1 MDMKIQELKQFGI
14 KQEILDVWEQTEG
27 AALLPVQEQAVDA
40 GLFKGKNLLI
50 SAPTSSGKT
59 FIGEMAQVKEAQN
72 GKSVLYLVPL
82 KALAEEK
89 YHVFNEKYKQFGIQT
104 VISTREHD
112 EFDQRISSGSF
123 QIAVMV
129 FEKLQPFLIHNP
141 DMLKNIKLIVVDELQ
156 VLADAMRG
164 PGLELLLTKIIT
176 TPKPPQIVGLS
187 ATLGNPGHIAQWLN
201 CKLIT
206 STTRPVELHQG
217 VLFQGK
223 FYYKKYNTG
232 ETGEEDLIPNKTAN
246 HDAALFAIVTH
257 LAHNGEQILVF
268 LKTRNETRQFAQK
281 LARSLSLQ
289 PAERAMDELQ
299 LLEETQSRALLL
311 SCLQSGVA
319 FHNADLTSD
328 ERYIVEKYA
337 RENEIRVICSTP
349 TLATGVNLPA
359 QTTIITPK
367 RWERN
372 PAFGKFTL
380 QWIPRMEEENMAGR
394 AGRLKLS
401 DQYGKAIL
409 IAENAWDKDVLWNKY
424 ITSSFED
431 VEPQLKDTPL
441 ESHILSLVSS
451 GLCKTE
457 KELHTF
463 LSRTFTGLLYWTKE
477 TEENFE
483 KKFSEALSLSLKYAL
498 ITKTPEGCFEPTEI
512 GKAVSFSGV
521 CVRTAVEFLNF
532 LHSAHNREV
541 PDIEL
546 LHLAAHTEEG
556 KKIYIPMSY
565 QMDESDRYEYMFRE
579 SAAGYHVLGGPITR
593 VLNSQYRLMNDNLK
607 SVKISLMLEDYVK
620 DMPTNTLE
628 EKHSI
633 LSGMLKRVG
642 EELSWIVD
650 AIATIAK
657 PLRMDKELVTNIL
670 TLSER
675 LKFGVSKSG
684 LPLSKLRVRG
694 LSRELIRRLVY
705 QGYDDPAS
713 LKDIPLS
720 EFSRIIPERIAK
732 RLHKKITQKEEEKEV
747 EQKQKEKKPLDI
759 STPPSHP
766 DSPLFNDTF
775 HLVGKPKKRRLEIRI
790 NTHAAYVTE
799 TSFDLLLKFALALKK
814 NKEGWLHKDA
824 LDIPDERGQC
834 LSKLRRQ
841 IKPCTKNKSGRI
853 IENNYFGFYRLCIPP
868 ENISLDADTIKSLP
882 NASWQD
888 IVTEWEKVQNT
899 KTENA
904 EKETVLA

>member
-14 KQEILDVWEQTEG
+14 KQEILNVWEQTEG
-27 AALLPVQEQAVDA
+27 ISLLPVQEQSVDA

-89 YHVFNEKYKQFGIQT
+89 YHVFNEKYKHFGIQT

-112 EFDQRISSGSF
+112 EFDSRIAAGTF

-141 DMLKNIKLIVVDELQ
+141 GMLKNIKLIVVDELQ
-156 VLADAMRG
+156 VLADTERG
-164 PGLELLLTKIIT
+164 PALELLLTKIIT
-176 TPKPPQIVGLS
+176 SQKPPQIVGLS

-217 VLFQGK
+217 ILFQGK
-223 FYYKKYNTG
+223 FHYKKYNTG
-232 ETGEEDLIPNKTAN
+232 ETGEDELIPNKTEKP
-246 HDAALFAIVTH
+246 DAALFAAVTH
-257 LAHNGEQILVF
+257 LAGNGEQILVF
-268 LKTRNETRQFAQK
+268 LKTRNETRQIAQS
-281 LARSLSLQ
+281 LAQSLPLQ

-311 SCLQSGVA
+311 SCLQSSVA

-380 QWIPRMEEENMAGR
+380 VWISRMEEENMAGR

-424 ITSSFED
+424 ITSPFED

-451 GLCKTE
+451 GLCKTGE
-457 KELHTF
+457 ELKTF
-463 LSRTFTGLLYWTKE
+463 LSKTFTGLLYWSKD
-477 TEENFE
+477 TEEGFE
-483 KKFSEALSLSLKYAL
+483 KKFSDALSLSLKYAL
-498 ITKTPEGCFEPTEI
+498 ITKTPEGHFEPTEI
-512 GKAVSFSGV
+512 GRAVSLSGV
-521 CVRTAVEFLNF
+521 CVRTAVTFLNF
-532 LHSAHNREV
+532 LHGARNREV

-565 QMDESDRYEYMFRE
+565 QIEESDRYEYMFRE
-579 SAAGYHVLGGPITR
+579 SAAGYHVLGAPITQ

-607 SVKISLMLEDYVK
+607 AVKISLMLEDYVK

-657 PLRMDKELVTNIL
+657 PLRMDKELVGNIL

-684 LPLSKLRVRG
+684 LALSKLRVRG

-705 QGYDDPAS
+705 QGYDEPAS
-713 LKDIPLS
+713 LKDIPIS

-732 RLHKKITQKEEEKEV
+732 RLLKKLTHKDNEKPV
-747 EQKQKEKKPLDI
+747 QEKKTVKESKPA
-759 STPPSHP
+759 SPPHTHP
-766 DSPLFNDTF
+766 DSPLFHDTF
-775 HLVGKPKKRRLEIRI
+775 YLVGKPKKRRLEVRI
-790 NTHAAYVTE
+790 NSHAAYVTE

-824 LDIPDERGQC
+824 LSIPDERGQC

-841 IKPCTKNKSGRI
+841 IKPYTKNKSGKI
-853 IENNYFGFYRLCIPP
+853 VESNYFGFYRLCIPP
-868 ENISLDADTIKSLP
+868 ENITLDTDTIKSLP
-882 NASWQD
+882 NATWQD
-888 IVTEWEKVQNT
+888 ILAEWENLHAQ
-899 KTENA
+899 KTPA
-904 EKETVLA
+904 EAEPVPA